1 MLVINMQKNICLDH
15 IICKKEARRTV
26 LILGWLYMVLYS
38 IFREDSLCMLHQR
51 PLKRLLNKEDVP
63 LSSTGIDHELGS
75 QKR

>member
-1 MLVINMQKNICLDH
+1 
-15 IICKKEARRTV
+15 
-26 LILGWLYMVLYS
+26 MVLYS